1 MTTSSTMLHIRID
14 EKIKQDAQ
22 LAFQA
27 MGISMPEAIRLFL
40 TRVIAEQAIPFQ
52 VKVPNKTTLA
62 AMQEVEQIIQEKKAR
77 FHHSD
82 DLFHDLEKNSKF

>member
-27 MGISMPEAIRLFL
+27 MGISMPDAIRLFL
-40 TRVIAEQAIPFQ
+40 TRVIAE
-52 VKVPNKTTLA
+52 
-62 AMQEVEQIIQEKKAR
+62 
-77 FHHSD
+77 
-82 DLFHDLEKNSKF
+82 

>member
-27 MGISMPEAIRLFL
+27 MGISMPDAIRLFL

-52 VKVPNKTTLA
+52 VKVPNQTTFA
-62 AMQEVEQIIQEKKAR
+62 AMQEVEQMVQEKKAR
-77 FHHSD
+77 FHNSD
-82 DLFHDLEKNSKF
+82 